1 MFDWLLRSFIFGR
14 FKHLQHLLQTV
25 KVAKKS
31 SRGKKLQLFA
41 LNRSKSEDD
50 GHEISREKHFG
61 ELQTEK
67 ENALHIYFSKFSCF
81 GLRIT
86 RQTNP

>member
-1 MFDWLLRSFIFGR
+1 MFDWLLRGFFFGR

-41 LNRSKSEDD
+41 LNGSKSEDD
-50 GHEISREKHFG
+50 VQLNGHEISREKHFG
-61 ELQTEK
+61 ELQIEK
-67 ENALHIYFSKFSCF
+67 ENALHIIIFQRFHALF
-81 GLRIT
+81 
-86 RQTNP
+86 

>member
-1 MFDWLLRSFIFGR
+1 MFDRLLRSFIFGR
-14 FKHLQHLLQTV
+14 FKHLQYLLRTV

-31 SRGKKLQLFA
+31 SREKKLQLFA

-50 GHEISREKHFG
+50 IIINGHEISREKHSG

-67 ENALHIYFSKFSCF
+67 ENALHIYFFKVFT
-81 GLRIT
+81 L
-86 RQTNP
+86 

>member
-41 LNRSKSEDD
+41 LNGSKSEDD
-50 GHEISREKHFG
+50 VKLNGHEISREKHFG

-67 ENALHIYFSKFSCF
+67 ENALHIYIFQSFHALF
-81 GLRIT
+81 
-86 RQTNP
+86 

>member
-41 LNRSKSEDD
+41 LSGSKSEDD
-50 GHEISREKHFG
+50 VKLNENLVLSN
-61 ELQTEK
+61 ELIKVE
-67 ENALHIYFSKFSCF
+67 L
-81 GLRIT
+81 
-86 RQTNP
+86 PP

>member
-1 MFDWLLRSFIFGR
+1 MFDWLLRSFIFGC

-31 SRGKKLQLFA
+31 SRGKKLQLFP

-50 GHEISREKHFG
+50 VKLNGHEISREKHF
-61 ELQTEK
+61 EE

>member
-1 MFDWLLRSFIFGR
+1 MFDWLLRSLIFGR

-31 SRGKKLQLFA
+31 SRGKKLQIFA

-50 GHEISREKHFG
+50 VKLNGIDISRDKHFG
-61 ELQTEK
+61 QLQTQK
-67 ENALHIYFSKFSCF
+67 ENALHIYFFQSFHALF
-81 GLRIT
+81 
-86 RQTNP
+86 